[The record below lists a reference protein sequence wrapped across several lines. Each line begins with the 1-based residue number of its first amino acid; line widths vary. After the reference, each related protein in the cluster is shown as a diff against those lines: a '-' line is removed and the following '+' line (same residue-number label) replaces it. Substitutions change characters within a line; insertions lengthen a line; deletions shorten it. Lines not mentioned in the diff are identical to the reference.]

1 MSLSRQD
8 NANRLATGINA
19 LAGGRSAVVRFAADQ
34 AAMQPW
40 IEMECYQLG
49 RGSILAKMDCLNLGT
64 QQLVRETQTAAIQ
77 KLGMTPA
84 NLCTV
89 SVCTPDPTFRFSE
102 LSANTDNSVF
112 FMPGSTE
119 FDIYVPA
126 GACTAY
132 ISLDQEEFL
141 RAARAIAPKAWA
153 RVPARLISMST
164 TQRLAFSRLVDQVFA
179 QARSQGSANNPF
191 DEPGLRTVIMQGVE
205 IIVAAAPEAMLV
217 EPERANAMDVC
228 RKSRTFIDEQL
239 ALDSLPTIADIC
251 QAVDVSERTLQYA
264 FRRYVNV
271 TPMTYL
277 RLCRLNRVQAAL
289 RQLDPDSTTV
299 TTVALRYGFL
309 HLGRFSADYKNT
321 FGELPSETLSH

>member
-8 NANRLATGINA
+8 NANRLATGNNA

-49 RGSILAKMDCLNLGT
+49 RGNTLAHMDCLDLGA
-64 QQLVRETQTAAIQ
+64 QQLVCETQTAAIQ

-84 NLCTV
+84 SLCTL
-89 SVCTPDPTFRFSE
+89 SVCTPDPAFRFSE
-102 LSANTDNSVF
+102 LSGSTDNSVF

-141 RAARAIAPKAWA
+141 RTARAIAPKAWA
-153 RVPARLISMST
+153 SVPARLISISA
-164 TQRLAFSRLVDQVFA
+164 TQRLAFSRLVGQVFA
-179 QARSQGSANNPF
+179 QASNPGTAHNPF
-191 DEPGLRTVIMQGVE
+191 DEPGLRTVIMQGIQ
-205 IIVAAAPEAMLV
+205 IILAAGPEAMQV
-217 EPERANAMDVC
+217 EPERANATGVC
-228 RKSRTFIDEQL
+228 RRARAFIDEQL
-239 ALDSLPTIADIC
+239 ALETLPTIADIC

-277 RLCRLNRVQAAL
+277 RMCRLNRVQAAL

-309 HLGRFSADYKNT
+309 HLGRFSADYKNA